1 MTSIIAIILV
11 IIATIIG
18 SFGALLLKKGSGEFS
33 LNIIKII
40 NNKNVVFGVII
51 YVISAIFFLA
61 GLRNG
66 ELSVLYPLVATSYIW
81 TSLLSIYFLKEKMNK
96 WKWIGVVLIIIGISF
111 IGFGS

>member
-1 MTSIIAIILV
+1 M
-11 IIATIIG
+11 
-18 SFGALLLKKGSGEFS
+18 
-33 LNIIKII
+33 NIIKII